1 MLEAKRTLVKSG
13 PELWAEVSDPSCLE
27 RHLAPFGSIRVVRT
41 QPESLVV
48 WEGERASG
56 SLRLTVAGFGT
67 RVEFEAEVAMLQPE
81 PVIAEPETEPV
92 TETQPEP
99 QGFWAR
105 LFGRRAPEP
114 EPEPEPEPPPPP
126 AARPAIGDD
135 DALLVLTTALDA
147 LGTAHHRPFS
157 RA

>member
-48 WEGERASG
+48 WEGERATG
-56 SLRLTVAGFGT
+56 CVRLATAGFGT
-67 RVEFEAEVAMLQPE
+67 RVEFEAEVAMLEPDPPE
-81 PVIAEPETEPV
+81 PEPK
-92 TETQPEP
+92 
-99 QGFWAR
+99 
-105 LFGRRAPEP
+105 PEP
-114 EPEPEPEPPPPP
+114 EPEPEPQGFWGRLFRRRPPAPEQEPAPPPPP
-126 AARPAIGDD
+126 PARPAIGDD

-157 RA
+157 RT